1 MGAAMHHQ
9 TVRLARGRHKSPS
22 DGACVMELASML
34 AGEDFSDRP
43 KCVDPVIAS
52 FLRAFNDRLDTRQ
65 RQRLRPYAAAVVG
78 SRSGRKVTRARRNR
92 CLEFAAGG
100 RRRGPLARVRLAMM

>member
-1 MGAAMHHQ
+1 MAAGARHQ
-9 TVRLARGRHKSPS
+9 TVRLSRGRHKSAD

-34 AGEDFSDRP
+34 GGERFSDRP

-52 FLRAFNDRLDTRQ
+52 FLRAFNDRLDTRA

-78 SRSGRKVTRARRNR
+78 TRGSRRVTRARRAR
-92 CLEFAAGG
+92 CLEFASG
-100 RRRGPLARVRLAMM
+100 RPPGPAARLRL